1 MPEPRKDKK
10 IIFWAKGKRGHTAQG
25 PSTCE
30 NTDRVSS
37 LTALGVI
44 TNDKLT
50 AANHV
55 SSIVLRVSDYCVQY
69 AYCTAIQYQ
78 QRNCKMF
85 LDQLYWPNCCTV
97 RQHMVCVLLSS
108 RPCVDGSIHAS
119 SFHTHSYVGVSDL
132 ATVAVTRRH
141 SVKCLTMLTNN
152 CLSWTITYCSH
163 TFLRQQVP
171 STT

>member
-44 TNDKLT
+44 INDKLT

-97 RQHMVCVLLSS
+97 RQHGLRSAQQQTVRGLKHS
-108 RPCVDGSIHAS
+108 RIFISY
-119 SFHTHSYVGVSDL
+119 SFI
-132 ATVAVTRRH
+132 RR
-141 SVKCLTMLTNN
+141 CQRLG
-152 CLSWTITYCSH
+152 YCSSD
-163 TFLRQQVP
+163 TPTLSEMFDDADEQLF
-171 STT
+171 TCILNN